1 MHVTSRAA
9 LQMSEDED
17 DDDDMVG
24 PLPIEKLVE
33 TDIINVSD
41 VKKLMSQ
48 GMFTIESVSL
58 MRSWNE

>member
-1 MHVTSRAA
+1 MDVTSRAA
-9 LQMSEDED
+9 LQMSEEED
-17 DDDDMVG
+17 DDDDVVG

-33 TDIINVSD
+33 TDIINISD
-41 VKKLMSQ
+41 MKELKSQ

>member
-1 MHVTSRAA
+1 MDVTSRAA
-9 LQMSEDED
+9 LQMSEEED

-33 TDIINVSD
+33 TDIINISD
-41 VKKLMSQ
+41 VKQLKSC

-58 MRSWNE
+58 IRSWNE